1 MLTNA
6 DVCQDQDLAAPE
18 ALSKTLAYST
28 EGVQVYLVDESAADG
43 RMLTYADVC

>member
-6 DVCQDQDLAAPE
+6 DGCQDQDLAAPA
-18 ALSKTLAYST
+18 ALARTLAYAT
-28 EGVQVYLVDESAADG
+28 EGVQVYLEDEIAAEG